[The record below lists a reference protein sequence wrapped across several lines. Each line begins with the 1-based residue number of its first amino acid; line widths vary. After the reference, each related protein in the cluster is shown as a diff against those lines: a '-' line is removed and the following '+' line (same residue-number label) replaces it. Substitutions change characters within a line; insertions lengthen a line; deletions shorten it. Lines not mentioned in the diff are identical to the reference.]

1 MRHKRTYI
9 GSDCKYGHGGVRS
22 LASKKCVV
30 CARNSYSVYRA
41 KNPAKA
47 KETYLKWLAKNIEK
61 ERISLKYQQ
70 NNLHR
75 YAANA
80 ATRRANQKHRT
91 PQWADS
97 DRIASMY
104 RLASEMSAQEGIVY
118 HVDHIIPL
126 AGRNVS
132 GLHVHENLAVIPAI
146 ENMQKRNH
154 FHVS

>member
-9 GSDCKYGHGGVRS
+9 GSDCK
-22 LASKKCVV
+22 
-30 CARNSYSVYRA
+30 
-41 KNPAKA
+41 
-47 KETYLKWLAKNIEK
+47 
-61 ERISLKYQQ
+61 
-70 NNLHR
+70 
-75 YAANA
+75 
-80 ATRRANQKHRT
+80 
-91 PQWADS
+91 
-97 DRIASMY
+97 Y